1 MTSTVLPILC
11 LMDWHS
17 PKCRLNAP
25 PPRFAPNYDVNKA
38 RAHELARNRA
48 KSAIR
53 GGDDVADSSASSLL
67 PELRSVEDED
77 DYDNGFFTPIIPSAA
92 TAPRRAVH
100 SKGESTIAA
109 TVPVT
114 TTVITTTTAR
124 TTTTTV
130 TSTSTPTTTSSSTT
144 STTTTTKKPA
154 TTTMTSAAATTTA
167 EPPRII
173 YLSDYDADY
182 EVSTTETPPVT
193 KPLEQKQPVTVLPRP
208 YESVREAARQNP
220 DYLGDSIWASIDL
233 LPEPM
238 VTGPAWRTHLTR
250 NTTTK
255 STTTTTAMTTLG
267 KIQNPHVA
275 STTTPRVPFLRTT
288 KTAAVTK
295 SSPSSF
301 AEKSTAATFS
311 TFLSA
316 TTAKLA
322 KPRTTPS
329 FTVYPVRPTTPMGDL
344 ITTTMKASEAADFPR
359 TALISIASVSVI
371 MVIAVVVFCVFR
383 CRQNPPPGDHY
394 PMACNG
400 KSQQGYTS
408 IAPELSPPLGV
419 DHATQ
424 PLLGRPAPQ
433 MNGNGYQSMKGAII
447 TNGNGMNGHAK
458 NGVGGGGKKDFKEW
472 YV

>member
-1 MTSTVLPILC
+1 MFATHLSEPIPL
-11 LMDWHS
+11 LF
-17 PKCRLNAP
+17 K
-25 PPRFAPNYDVNKA
+25 
-38 RAHELARNRA
+38 
-48 KSAIR
+48 
-53 GGDDVADSSASSLL
+53 L
-67 PELRSVEDED
+67 PEVDV
-77 DYDNGFFTPIIPSAA
+77 Y
-92 TAPRRAVH
+92 
-100 SKGESTIAA
+100 
-109 TVPVT
+109 
-114 TTVITTTTAR
+114 
-124 TTTTTV
+124 
-130 TSTSTPTTTSSSTT
+130 
-144 STTTTTKKPA
+144 
-154 TTTMTSAAATTTA
+154 
-167 EPPRII
+167 
-173 YLSDYDADY
+173 
-182 EVSTTETPPVT
+182 
-193 KPLEQKQPVTVLPRP
+193 P
-208 YESVREAARQNP
+208 Y
-220 DYLGDSIWASIDL
+220 
-233 LPEPM
+233 
-238 VTGPAWRTHLTR
+238 
-250 NTTTK
+250 
-255 STTTTTAMTTLG
+255 
-267 KIQNPHVA
+267 
-275 STTTPRVPFLRTT
+275 
-288 KTAAVTK
+288 
-295 SSPSSF
+295 
-301 AEKSTAATFS
+301 EKSTAATFS